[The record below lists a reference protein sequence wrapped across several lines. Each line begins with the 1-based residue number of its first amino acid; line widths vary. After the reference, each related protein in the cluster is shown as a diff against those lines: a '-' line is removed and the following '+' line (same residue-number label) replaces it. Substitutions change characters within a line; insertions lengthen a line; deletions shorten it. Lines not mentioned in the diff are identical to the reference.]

1 MIFGVGLDTLQIPRM
16 EKLFENFGNRF
27 LKKFFTEEE
36 VRVSAKFND
45 NNHKRIC
52 YFAKRFSAKEA
63 FSKAIGLGM
72 GRGINFNDVEILND
86 VMGKPYIQLSKSA
99 IDFLEKYYKMSI
111 DEIDIHTS
119 VSDDYPVAQAIVIL
133 AKK

>member
-1 MIFGVGLDTLQIPRM
+1 MILGVGLDTLQIPRV
-16 EKLFENFGNRF
+16 EKLFDKFGDRF
-27 LKKFFTEEE
+27 LEKFFTDEE
-36 VRVSAKFND
+36 VKISTKFKD
-45 NNHKRIC
+45 NTHKRIC

-72 GRGINFNDVEILND
+72 GRGINFKDVEIFND

-111 DEIDIHTS
+111 DEMDIHTS